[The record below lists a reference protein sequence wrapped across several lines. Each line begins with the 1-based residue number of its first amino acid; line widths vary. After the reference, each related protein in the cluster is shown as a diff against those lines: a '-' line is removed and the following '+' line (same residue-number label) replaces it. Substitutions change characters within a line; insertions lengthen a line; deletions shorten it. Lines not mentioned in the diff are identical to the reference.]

1 MQIQIFQ
8 PNDVTPAIAELRNQK
23 NARVSNNRGQVSF
36 GLFPSNNHNFPVGDI
51 HLKLGFIG
59 NGHRRSGAFGLR
71 HIWEKHGSELG
82 LTAPQQVSAFIETIL
97 QPGANVIV
105 NHSKSPDKPLIV
117 ESSNGLITLG
127 MVKPNNESAYYHI
140 ITAYGRKSHPGI
152 IIANL

>member
-1 MQIQIFQ
+1 MQIFQ
-8 PNDVTPAIAELRNQK
+8 PQDVTLAIANLRTQK
-23 NARVSNNRGQVSF
+23 NARVSNSRGQISF

-59 NGHRRSGAFGLR
+59 NGHRRKGAYGLR
-71 HIWEKHGSELG
+71 HIWEKHGAELG
-82 LTAPQQVSAFIETIL
+82 LTAPLQVPDFIKTVL

-105 NHSKSPDKPLIV
+105 DHSKSSDKPLIV
-117 ESSNGLITLG
+117 ESNNGLVTLG
-127 MVKPNNESAYYHI
+127 VVKPNNEPPYYHI